1 MENKVLEENIDLIK
15 KYDSNLANK
24 ILMFKEEK
32 SNLEICKTQEGE
44 YNLVYRGCCL
54 HSQKGAIKEAK
65 DIASKVDEEENS
77 IRVIFGLGL
86 GYVVEEISNKIKKSK
101 IIVYEPALD
110 IIHYVLSI
118 AKIDSLYK
126 DNVFLCNDKET
137 LAEYVLENTDNKSKM
152 KLIYTKSY
160 KEIFPNEF
168 NEILQTI
175 QTSQGQHSANVN
187 TVIKKAPQALNNTYA
202 NLKKV
207 LNLPYIMQYKDIYKG
222 KTALIISAGPSL
234 KDNIETI
241 KNNKDKFVIFCVNVA
256 MEYVINSGIEPD
268 FIIDIEAAGA
278 DYQYKDIDI
287 SNSYLI
293 LEPFSHYLKYD
304 IQAKKVITYISKN
317 NFLNGWLRSGLEIDD
332 NLETMGTV
340 SYTALDCAYI
350 MGFDKI
356 ILIGQD
362 LAYKDGQCYAKGSR
376 YEDLECVFDE
386 KQNKY
391 VIQARD
397 FEKYA
402 QKLLG
407 KSSDAVFKYAKKYIA
422 NLNKNIYTIKSQNN
436 TYLPTQAGYA
446 LFVEWFEKV
455 AQRYKKEKPD
465 IKLIN
470 SSTGGAQINGFE
482 NICLIDAIKNS
493 EKIEK
498 YELSNCTVKYRKEI
512 MLNKIKEH
520 LEGLYVYD
528 NYAKDVQKYCE
539 KFLNELKTKK
549 VITSNALKY
558 MKKHNDSLNMLLNY
572 QKNQDWR
579 IYLARFSYLILPLI
593 EEDFSKDITTTK
605 ETMEKLLKIYN
616 NIVKTNEFA
625 IQKLTDCES
634 FILQ

>member
-65 DIASKVDEEENS
+65 DIASKVNEEENS

-126 DNVFLCNDKET
+126 NNVFLCNDKET

-407 KSSDAVFKYAKKYIA
+407 KSSDAVFKYAKNYIA

-482 NICLIDAIKNS
+482 NICLSDAVKNS

-498 YELSNCTVKYRKEI
+498 YELSNCTVKYRKEVI
-512 MLNKIKEH
+512 LNKIKEH

-605 ETMEKLLKIYN
+605 YTMEKLLKIYN

>member
-126 DNVFLCNDKET
+126 NNVFLCNDKET

-407 KSSDAVFKYAKKYIA
+407 KTSDAVFKYAKKYIA

-482 NICLIDAIKNS
+482 NICLIDAVKNS

-498 YELSNCTVKYRKEI
+498 YELSNCTVKYRKEV

>member
-77 IRVIFGLGL
+77 IRLIFGLGL

-126 DNVFLCNDKET
+126 NNVFLCNDKET

-482 NICLIDAIKNS
+482 NVCLIDAVKNS

>member
-126 DNVFLCNDKET
+126 NNVFLCNDKET

-187 TVIKKAPQALNNTYA
+187 TIIKKAPQALNNTYA

-407 KSSDAVFKYAKKYIA
+407 KTSDAVFKYAKKYIA

-482 NICLIDAIKNS
+482 NICLSDAVKNS

-498 YELSNCTVKYRKEI
+498 YELSNCTVKYRKEV

-605 ETMEKLLKIYN
+605 YTMEKLLKIYN

>member
-126 DNVFLCNDKET
+126 NNVFLCNDKET

-407 KSSDAVFKYAKKYIA
+407 KSSDAVFKYAKNYIA

-482 NICLIDAIKNS
+482 NICLSDAVKNS

-498 YELSNCTVKYRKEI
+498 YELSNCTVKYRKEVI
-512 MLNKIKEH
+512 LNKIKEH

>member
-65 DIASKVDEEENS
+65 DIASKVNEEENS

-126 DNVFLCNDKET
+126 NNVFLCNDKET

-187 TVIKKAPQALNNTYA
+187 TIIKKAPQALNNTYA

-407 KSSDAVFKYAKKYIA
+407 KTSDAVFKYAKKYIA

-482 NICLIDAIKNS
+482 NICLIDAVKNS

-498 YELSNCTVKYRKEI
+498 YELSNCTVKYRKEV